1 VSIARKWVFPIIRI
15 LIFCAI
21 AIALVKIA
29 FFGGATQTPSAA
41 QPTGQITEPIVQVTY
56 GNVNNT
62 VHVDGTVAAD
72 AAVPVKAT
80 AQGTVVKLLA
90 GQGAPVAVGT
100 PILTIKSDTPGA
112 QQADGSVAPDIIR
125 TITVTSPAAGTLSA
139 LPVIAGQSVSVGDA
153 IAQVAPPSYSVSG
166 TLSPAELYRLLNQPT
181 AATVTI
187 TGGPAPFQCTG
198 LTIAATLAGADQG
211 SASGSSGGATA
222 ASGSASTGGTSVSC
236 AVPTTVRVFNGLQ
249 AKLAIPGG
257 SVTHVLVA
265 PVTAVEGIA
274 DVGDV
279 YLVSAGGKAVKTSV
293 KLGLND
299 GTRVQ
304 ILSGIKSGD
313 SIRQFVPGAKVSP
326 SSGGCDV
333 PAPDGA
339 DCVQG

>member
-1 VSIARKWVFPIIRI
+1 MSFARKWVFPIIRI

-29 FFGGATQTPSAA
+29 VFGSTAQTQSAA
-41 QPTGQITEPIVQVTY
+41 HPTGEITEPTVQVEY

-62 VHVDGTVAAD
+62 VHVDGAVSAD
-72 AAVPVKAT
+72 AAVAVKAT
-80 AQGTVVKLLA
+80 AQGNVIKLLVA
-90 GQGAPVAVGT
+90 TGAQVTVGT
-100 PILTIKSDTPGA
+100 PVLTIKSDTPGA
-112 QQADGSVAPDIIR
+112 QHSDGSVGPDIIR

-153 IAQVAPPSYSVSG
+153 VAQVAPPTYSVSG
-166 TLSPAELYRLLNQPT
+166 TLTPAELYRLLNQPT
-181 AATVTI
+181 SATVTI
-187 TGGPAPFQCTG
+187 TGGPAPFECTG

-211 SASGSSGGATA
+211 GTSGTGDGSSGSSG
-222 ASGSASTGGTSVSC
+222 SSSSAGTSVRC

-257 SVTHVLVA
+257 SVKHVLVA
-265 PVTAVEGIA
+265 PATAVEGIA

-279 YLVSAGGKAVKTSV
+279 YLVSASGKAVKTTV

-313 SIRQFVPGAKVSP
+313 SIREFVPGAKVDP
-326 SSGGCDV
+326 NSGGCNGPV
-333 PAPDGA
+333 PAGVV
-339 DCVQG
+339 CEQG